1 MYNIYISENNSER
14 LRPRCKK
21 GLKKGMDVSPLA
33 IWVHN
38 LLAISTLIFLKNIM
52 ILLFNYLFYITMTY
66 NTLRYLEKERI
77 ITSTSTKILLKNQ
90 LIFL

>member
-1 MYNIYISENNSER
+1 
-14 LRPRCKK
+14 
-21 GLKKGMDVSPLA
+21 
-33 IWVHN
+33 
-38 LLAISTLIFLKNIM
+38 
-52 ILLFNYLFYITMTY
+52 MTY